1 MIRDVNE
8 IKELADNILDAEAWP
23 IQTGNVR
30 VIDGAFD
37 GWLIF
42 FNDYCKSNGLVRD
55 PEFIDDLKIDY
66 ANDTDLNHYCEKC
79 ESVCDLHE
87 EVERDPYG
95 TGDSPDFVA
104 VVSDCCRGPV
114 VNAIGE
120 KYSNHRLL
128 EKLR

>member
-1 MIRDVNE
+1 MIGDLE
-8 IKELADNILDAEAWP
+8 KIKKLADNILDAQGWP

-79 ESVCDLHE
+79 EAVCDIHE
-87 EVERDPYG
+87 EIERDPYC
-95 TGDSPDFVA
+95 TGDSPDFVS
-104 VVSDCCRGPV
+104 VVSDCCRGV
-114 VNAIGE
+114 IVNAIGQE
-120 KYSNHRLL
+120 YCCDQLQ
-128 EKLR
+128 EMLR